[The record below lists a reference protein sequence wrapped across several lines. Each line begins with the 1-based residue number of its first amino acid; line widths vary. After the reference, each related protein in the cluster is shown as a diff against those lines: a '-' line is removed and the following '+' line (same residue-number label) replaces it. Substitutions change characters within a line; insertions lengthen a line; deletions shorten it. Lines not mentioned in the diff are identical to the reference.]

1 MPHLP
6 PSPSSPSTASPSPSL
21 SHLHAAQARHAA
33 LEAFEPRAVCPRCTR
48 PSRVCWCAHL
58 PSIVPETRVL
68 LLQHPREEDV
78 AIGTA
83 RMASL
88 CLEGAELVVGV
99 DLEDDPR
106 VRAAL
111 DDATRTPV
119 LLWPGG
125 EAVDIT
131 VDPPRGPTT
140 LVVVDGTWSLARK
153 LVRRNPRIAA
163 LPRYALGMGAPSEY
177 RIRREPAEGC
187 VSTIE
192 AIARALG
199 AIERDPERFRPML
212 APFRAMVDMQIDHE
226 QRLQGGRVR
235 ARAAGPKPKRPRPV
249 PCALA
254 EPSRVVVIGAE
265 GNAWP
270 YDQADRPADAIV
282 HLVAARLDG
291 TGSLDVLVS
300 PGDALSPT
308 TPTHARLDAA
318 AILAAP
324 GPAAMADAWH
334 HFLRDDD
341 VVLAW
346 GPYAFDLVER
356 AGGRL
361 PAERIDLRVATSDFL
376 GKRPGAVDT
385 CCASLGLTAE
395 VLGIGRAGARLGATV
410 AIARHLAAALAARS

>member
-1 MPHLP
+1 MPSFSSTAIAPPPP
-6 PSPSSPSTASPSPSL
+6 PSVTVRS
-21 SHLHAAQARHAA
+21 RA
-33 LEAFEPRAVCPRCTR
+33 LPEDFEPRATCPRCTR

-58 PSIVPETRVL
+58 PTIVPATRVL
-68 LLQHPREEDV
+68 VLQHPREEDV

-99 DLEDDPR
+99 DLESDPR

-111 DDATRTPV
+111 DDTSRTPV

-125 EAVDIT
+125 EATDIM

-140 LVVVDGTWSLARK
+140 LVVVDGTWALARK

-163 LPRYALGMGAPSEY
+163 LPRYALGIGAPSEY

-199 AIERDPERFRPML
+199 AIENDPERFRPML

-249 PCALA
+249 PRALG

-270 YDQADRPADAIV
+270 YDQASRPADAIV

-291 TGSLDVLVS
+291 TASLDVLVS
-300 PGDALSPT
+300 PVDALSPT
-308 TPTHARLDAA
+308 TPTHARLDPA

-324 GPAAMADAWH
+324 GPEAMAEAWH
-334 HFLRDDD
+334 RFVRADD
-341 VVLAW
+341 VVVAW
-346 GPYAFDLVER
+346 GSYAFDLVER

-361 PAERIDLRVATSDFL
+361 PRERVDLRVATSDYF
-376 GKRPGAVDT
+376 GRRPGAADT
-385 CCASLGLTAE
+385 CCAALDLPAE
-395 VLGIGRAGARLGATV
+395 PVGIGRAGARLGATL
-410 AIARHLAAALAARS
+410 AIARHLAAQLAARS